1 MRLLYLT
8 RQSYYIKELLSSLA
22 VIINVNKK
30 LIFKYRSLAIKRNR
44 TNHHLVLIV
53 SAVYLSY

>member
-30 LIFKYRSLAIKRNR
+30 LIFKYRSLTIKRNR
-44 TNHHLVLIV
+44 ANHHLILMF